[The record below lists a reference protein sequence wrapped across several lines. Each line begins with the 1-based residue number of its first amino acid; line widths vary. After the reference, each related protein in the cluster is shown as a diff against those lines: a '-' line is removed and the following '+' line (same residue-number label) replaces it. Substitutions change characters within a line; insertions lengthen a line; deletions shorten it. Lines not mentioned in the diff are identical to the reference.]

1 MDDMIRNERL
11 AVLID
16 AENISYA
23 AIDDIFS
30 EIASFGTACIKR
42 AYGDW
47 KELNE
52 KWKEILLKHGIK
64 AEQNFHF
71 TQNKNSSDIAFVIE
85 AMDLLHAKN
94 LDGFCIVSSDS
105 DFTHLA
111 RRIRESG
118 LKVYG
123 FGEGKTPEALTNAC
137 DKFIFIENLR
147 NDINSQSDS
156 EVQLGKDKQ
165 DKLHRIFQ
173 EAIQTLNPDDE
184 LVSLANLGNRIV
196 AKYPSFDVRSYGF
209 KGLGKLVAKLP
220 FLELIEIPEKSKGA
234 AKAYNVK
241 LTRKTFKK

>member
-1 MDDMIRNERL
+1 MDDTIRNERL

-52 KWKEILLKHGIK
+52 KWKNMLLKHGIK

-85 AMDLLHAKN
+85 AMDLLHTAQ

-123 FGEGKTPEALTNAC
+123 FGERKTSEALMNAC

-147 NDINSQSDS
+147 NDIVSQDDSNSQLD
-156 EVQLGKDKQ
+156 KDEQ
-165 DKLHRIFQ
+165 EKLHKIFQ
-173 EAIQTLNPDDE
+173 EAIQALNPDDE
-184 LVSLANLGNRIV
+184 VVYLGNLGHYIGI
-196 AKYPSFDVRSYGF
+196 KYPSFDVRSYGY
-209 KGLGKLVAKLP
+209 KGLGKLVDSLP
-220 FLELIEIPEKSKGA
+220 FLELIPIPEKSKGT

-241 LTRKTFKK
+241 LKYKTFKK

>member
-1 MDDMIRNERL
+1 MDDTIRNERL

-23 AIDDIFS
+23 AIDDVFS

-47 KELNE
+47 SKLNE
-52 KWKEILLKHGIK
+52 KWKEMLRKHGIK

-71 TQNKNSSDIAFVIE
+71 IQSKNSSDIAFVIE
-85 AMDLLHAKN
+85 AMDLLHTAE

-118 LKVYG
+118 RKVYG
-123 FGEGKTPEALTNAC
+123 FGERKTPEALTNTC

-147 NDINSQSDS
+147 NDIDLQNDAK
-156 EVQLGKDKQ
+156 VQLNKDKLE
-165 DKLHRIFQ
+165 KLHKIFQ
-173 EAIQTLNPDDE
+173 EVILAINPDGE
-184 LVSLANLGNRIV
+184 EVYLGNLGHHINN
-196 AKYPSFDVRSYGF
+196 KYPSFDVRSYGF
-209 KGLGKLVAKLP
+209 KGLGKLVDSLP
-220 FLELIEIPEKSKGA
+220 FLELIVLPKKSKGT

-241 LTRKTFKK
+241 LKYKTFKK

>member
-1 MDDMIRNERL
+1 MDDTIRNERL

-52 KWKEILLKHGIK
+52 KWKDMLRKHGIK

-85 AMDLLHAKN
+85 AMDLLHAKKV
-94 LDGFCIVSSDS
+94 DGFCIVSSDS

-111 RRIRESG
+111 NRIREAG

-123 FGEGKTPEALTNAC
+123 FGENKTPEALTNAC

-147 NDINSQSDS
+147 NDIVSQNESDS
-156 EVQLGKDKQ
+156 QLDKDEQ
-165 DKLHRIFQ
+165 EKLHKIFQ
-173 EAIQTLNPDDE
+173 EVILAINPDDE
-184 LVSLANLGNRIV
+184 LVSLANLGNRIGI
-196 AKYPSFDVRSYGF
+196 KYPSFDVRSYGF

-220 FLELIEIPEKSKGA
+220 FLELIEIPEKSKGT
-234 AKAYNVK
+234 AKTYNVK
-241 LTRKTFKK
+241 LKYKTLKK